1 MPCLAMPCNALSC
14 YTLSCLALLCLVM
27 PCHALPCHALP
38 CYALSCFVMPCLPYP
53 FEQALSYHT
62 LSYLVLR
69 RQTVRN
75 LTFIKILHIILPSLH
90 FLLSFLL
97 SYSFVILL
105 FSSFFHYYP
114 PLFLFDFAYATL
126 CNRARQE
133 EFDFVVNL
141 RTNLKKREEELIR
154 SVSQT

>member
-1 MPCLAMPCNALSC
+1 M
-14 YTLSCLALLCLVM
+14 LCLVM
-27 PCHALPCHALP
+27 LCLVMLCLVML
-38 CYALSCFVMPCLPYP
+38 CLVMLCLVMPCLPYP